1 MQLLPWCHCT
11 AISCANQNQAIPSGN
26 SRCYLRICDIMYKYN
41 AVYLFTH
48 VHVDNGCLCARP
60 GFCHFVC
67 LLQNRS
73 EATALKLEEIAI
85 YNPREIW
92 LHASLWFWQVIIC
105 LTKLYLMLVVRTS
118 SCVDSAWR
126 NWRVFNRKATFC
138 MLFIKLCIQHSVGMI
153 FALR

>member
-1 MQLLPWCHCT
+1 MMSLYRDIRTKLSHPGIPDNTMCYHC
-11 AISCANQNQAIPSGN
+11 
-26 SRCYLRICDIMYKYN
+26 ICDIRYKCN

-67 LLQNRS
+67 LLQNQS

-92 LHASLWFWQVIIC
+92 LHAYGFS
-105 LTKLYLMLVVRTS
+105 KL
-118 SCVDSAWR
+118 
-126 NWRVFNRKATFC
+126 
-138 MLFIKLCIQHSVGMI
+138 
-153 FALR
+153 